1 MIYNTY
7 LKSNAR
13 GSGEIMKHL
22 IILFAAC
29 CLCTGIRAQLKVQF
43 VSPDATG
50 SGITVVHG
58 PHIALYD
65 PAVPS
70 RHQLLLMIAGTGGVA
85 VYTRQ
90 FDSCFA
96 VMGFHVVSIDY
107 LNNVIS
113 TTCSNSTDSSC
124 FDDFRQEINFGT
136 PVSSVVNVDS
146 SNSIVN
152 RFTRL
157 LVYLAGHD
165 PAGGWDDYLSGGQP
179 RWDRIVVGGHS
190 QGAGHAAYLGKCFAL
205 AGVLMFSG
213 PQDYLQ
219 VFKHPAGWQYRKGL
233 TPANRQFAFLHVR
246 DPYHFQFQA
255 ADAAAVTGFP
265 VTDTTMIVPGE
276 PVHSTYHILVNNME
290 TKDPHGSTLNPVF
303 VTVWSYMVKP

>member
-1 MIYNTY
+1 
-7 LKSNAR
+7 
-13 GSGEIMKHL
+13 MKRL
-22 IILFAAC
+22 TILFAAC

-43 VSPDATG
+43 ISPDATDG
-50 SGITVVHG
+50 GITVVHG

-65 PAVPS
+65 PAAPS
-70 RHQLLLMIAGTGGVA
+70 RHQLLLMIAGTGGAA
-85 VYTRQ
+85 VYTRR

-96 VMGFHVVSIDY
+96 AMGFHVISIDY
-107 LNNVIS
+107 PNNVIS
-113 TTCSNSTDSSC
+113 TTCSNSKDSSC

-136 PVSSVVNVDS
+136 PVSSVVSVDS
-146 SNSIVN
+146 TNSIVN

-179 RWDRIVVGGHS
+179 RWERIVVGGHS
-190 QGAGHAAYLGKCFAL
+190 QGAGHAAYLGKCFPL

-219 VFKHPAGWQYRKGL
+219 VFKHPAPWQYRKGL
-233 TPANRQFAFLHVR
+233 TPANRQFAFLHVH
-246 DPYHFQFQA
+246 DPYNVQFQA
-255 ADAAAVTGFP
+255 ADVAAVTGFRA
-265 VTDTTMIVPGE
+265 TDTTMVIPGE
-276 PVHSTYHILVNNME
+276 PVHSTCHILVNNME

-303 VTVWSYMVKP
+303 VPVWSYMVKDLLLH